1 MRRGNESNES
11 NDGRRTHAGGLTVRR
26 VPNPPLRGQVLCHE
40 VRHAGTHICFG
51 RGDAHR
57 TTSVQGC
64 GAVPGLLPK
73 GRAQRQS
80 GRGVSDHARERR
92 LSQRDVTW
100 GVLALVRTHTCPDL
114 IARSGLVS
122 LGESVQNQATGMPEP
137 LGGTKVLFP
146 PNIAQNQF

>member
-1 MRRGNESNES
+1 MGGAHTPAGSLCAVFRTRRYG
-11 NDGRRTHAGGLTVRR
+11 GRCCVTKFATPEHTSASAV
-26 VPNPPLRGQVLCHE
+26 VMHIGQ
-40 VRHAGTHICFG
+40 RQF
-51 RGDAHR
+51 
-57 TTSVQGC
+57 QGC
-64 GAVPGLLPK
+64 RAVPGLLPK

-137 LGGTKVLFP
+137 LGRTKVLFP
-146 PNIAQNQF
+146 ANIAQDQF